1 MNTPLRARVGLVA
14 ILTIACASVR
24 KLFDPDLYWHLA
36 TGRWIAAHHAI
47 PRADP
52 FSYTS
57 SGHWDYSD
65 TLASLYFYAA
75 SVLGGVPGIEI
86 ATALLVGAT
95 AFVLLGL
102 LRDAAAETA
111 PSPRL
116 RDATSAVALAIW
128 GAAVSFRVGP
138 KADWFSFL
146 GFAVIL
152 LAVSRAGARRTAR
165 PLFLLVP
172 LFVLWANAHR
182 GGTFGLAA
190 LGIATCAFFASTAT
204 RSLAPR
210 AALATLCC
218 AVATIANPVG
228 VRYLTAAFDVS
239 TRAAFRAEFPEWAPM
254 QASFPFRV
262 APAFSLLVVLALAW
276 LVTDRKRPLEPVKV
290 LAVLTTALAVYC
302 VRFAPFAAL
311 ALAPLAVKT
320 MGRFTD
326 RLVRSSFVTVRPIF
340 GELGAAA
347 FAIALVAGDYVVAVP
362 PPEAGVGVL
371 TWKLPVV
378 ASEFLAAHP
387 PPGRMWN
394 SFNFGGYLLD
404 ALGPEQKVFIDG
416 RNDTVY
422 SLAHFEETMRA
433 GRDVAAFD
441 DQVRRFDVTFAVV
454 ECKELECKPKPWLV
468 ERSEWTLVHW
478 DDRALVLVKRDPRTE
493 DYVRRL
499 GYRTLHADDAVR
511 RVRHLLDDPDADQLE
526 ADVLRYVAEV
536 PESLRAEYLAAVV
549 HRLRG
554 RSDAYAACRERFQVL
569 ADERGVHLRP
579 P

>member
-1 MNTPLRARVGLVA
+1 VSTTPRARVGLVA
-14 ILTIACASVR
+14 TLTIACASVR

-57 SGHWDYSD
+57 GGHWDYSD

-75 SVLGGVPGIEI
+75 SALGGVPGIEV
-86 ATALLVGAT
+86 ATALLVGVT
-95 AFVLLGL
+95 AFVFLGL
-102 LRDAAAETA
+102 LRDEGTETA

-116 RDATSAVALAIW
+116 RDAASAVTLAIW

-138 KADWFSFL
+138 KADWFSFFC
-146 GFAVIL
+146 FAVTL
-152 LAVSRAGARRTAR
+152 LAVSRAGTRRTAR

-172 LFVLWANAHR
+172 LFVFWANAHR
-182 GGTFGLAA
+182 GGTLGLAA
-190 LGIATCAFFASTAT
+190 LGVATCAFLASKAT
-204 RSLAPR
+204 RPLALR
-210 AALATLCC
+210 AALATC
-218 AVATIANPVG
+218 AASLVTIANPVG

-239 TRAAFRAEFPEWAPM
+239 TRAVFRAEFPEWAPM
-254 QASFPFRV
+254 QASFLFRV
-262 APAFSLLVVLALAW
+262 APAFSLLVVLAVAR
-276 LVTDRKRPLEPVKV
+276 LVMDRKRPLDPLKV
-290 LAVLTTALAVYC
+290 IAVLTTALAVYC

-320 MGRFTD
+320 VGAVAA
-326 RLVRSSFVTVRPIF
+326 RLARSSLGAVRAPL
-340 GELGAAA
+340 GELAAA
-347 FAIALVAGDYVVAVP
+347 ALAVSIVLGDYAVSVP

-371 TWKLPVV
+371 TWKLPVR

-433 GRDVAAFD
+433 GREVTAFD

-478 DDRALVLVKRDPRTE
+478 DDRALVLVKRDPRTA
-493 DYVRRL
+493 DYVRRF

-511 RVRHLLDDPDADQLE
+511 RVRHLLDDPEADRLE

-536 PESLRAEYLAAVV
+536 PDSLRAEYLAAVV

-554 RSDAYAACRERFQVL
+554 RGDDYAACRERVRVL

>member
-1 MNTPLRARVGLVA
+1 MSTPLRARVGLVA
-14 ILTIACASVR
+14 TLTIAGASVR

-57 SGHWDYSD
+57 NGHWDYSD
-65 TLASLYFYAA
+65 TLASLYFYASSA
-75 SVLGGVPGIEI
+75 LGGVPGVEI
-86 ATALLVGAT
+86 ATALLVGTT
-95 AFVLLGL
+95 ALVLLGL
-102 LRDAAAETA
+102 LREEGTETA
-111 PSPRL
+111 PSPRML
-116 RDATSAVALAIW
+116 DAASAVTLAIW

-146 GFAVIL
+146 FFAVTL
-152 LAVSRAGARRTAR
+152 LAVSRAGARRSAR

-172 LFVLWANAHR
+172 VFVLWANAHR
-182 GGTFGLAA
+182 GGTFGLVA
-190 LGIATCAFFASTAT
+190 LGVATCAFFASKTT
-204 RSLAPR
+204 RPLAPR
-210 AALATLCC
+210 AVLATL
-218 AVATIANPVG
+218 AVSLATIANPVG
-228 VRYLTAAFDVS
+228 ARYLTAAFDVS

-254 QASFPFRV
+254 QASFLFRV
-262 APAFSLLVVLALAW
+262 APAFSLLVVLAALW
-276 LVTDRKRPLEPVKV
+276 LVADRKRPLEPLK
-290 LAVLTTALAVYC
+290 LIAVLTTALAVYC

-320 MGRFTD
+320 VGALAA
-326 RLVRSSFVTVRPIF
+326 RLARSSFGGVRAPL
-340 GELGAAA
+340 GELAAA
-347 FAIALVAGDYVVAVP
+347 ALALAIVLGDYAVSVP

-371 TWKLPVV
+371 TWKLPVR
-378 ASEFLAAHP
+378 ASAFLAAHP

-441 DQVRRFDVTFAVV
+441 DQVRRFDVTFVVV
-454 ECKELECKPKPWLV
+454 ECKELECRPKPWLA

-478 DDRALVLVKRDPRTE
+478 DDRALVLAKRDPRTV
-493 DYVRRL
+493 DYVRRF
-499 GYRTLHADDAVR
+499 GYPALHADDAVR
-511 RVRHLLDDPDADQLE
+511 RVRHLLDDPDADRLE

-536 PESLRAEYLAAVV
+536 PDSLRAEYLAAVV

-554 RSDAYAACRERFQVL
+554 RSDEYAACRARFQIL
-569 ADERGVHLRP
+569 ADERGVRLRP